1 MGSET
6 PYSCTA
12 KIMNQPSNHANSP
25 ARWVVM
31 GVCGCGKSEIGKA
44 LAASMQVPFLEGDA
58 YHSPENVAKMA
69 AGTPLEDADRADWLL
84 RLQGEIAAA
93 RARGEGLVLS
103 CSSLKRR
110 YRDLLRA
117 GDPGLRFAHLA
128 GDRELIEQRMRAR
141 TEHYMPTSLL
151 DSQLR
156 DLEPLGADEA
166 GLRLDIRRA
175 PAALIS
181 DILHA

>member
-1 MGSET
+1 
-6 PYSCTA
+6 
-12 KIMNQPSNHANSP
+12 
-25 ARWVVM
+25 M

-44 LAASMQVPFLEGDA
+44 LAASLHVPFLEGDA
-58 YHSPENVAKMA
+58 FHSPANVAKMA

-93 RARGEGLVLS
+93 RNRGEGLVLS

-117 GDPGLRFAHLA
+117 GDPGLRFAHLT
-128 GDRELIEQRMRAR
+128 GERDLIEQRMRAR

-156 DLEPLGADEA
+156 DLEPLAADEA
-166 GLRLDIRRA
+166 GVRLDIRRA
-175 PAALIS
+175 PAALIN
-181 DILHA
+181 DILQA